1 MHGCHS
7 DYRPPNV
14 KDYGDLRRVTG
25 AVHLLLGA
33 APAAQDLSFS
43 SPDGSVSSGVGGV
56 SAGSGPT
63 SGTAAANGAGTS
75 GGGAGGGTG
84 AGGGGGGG
92 KGLPFTGLEV
102 GVVAAV
108 GSALTATGAALRR
121 ATRRRRP

>member
-7 DYRPPNV
+7 EYWPPYV

-33 APAAQDLSFS
+33 APTAQDLSFS
-43 SPDGSVSSGVGGV
+43 SPDGSVSSGV
-56 SAGSGPT
+56 AGATASSEPT
-63 SGTAAANGAGTS
+63 NGTGAANGSGTTG
-75 GGGAGGGTG
+75 GGGAG
-84 AGGGGGGG
+84 GGGGGGG

-121 ATRRRRP
+121 AARRRRP